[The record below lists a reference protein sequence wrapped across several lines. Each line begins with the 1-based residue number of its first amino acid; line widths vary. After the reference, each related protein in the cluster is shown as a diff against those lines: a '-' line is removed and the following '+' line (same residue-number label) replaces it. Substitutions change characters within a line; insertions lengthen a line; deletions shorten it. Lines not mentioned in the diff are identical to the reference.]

1 MDILQLIP
9 SFGNLLFTLAAFVS
23 ALLVIVAVHEYGHY
37 IVGRWTGIDAEIFSL
52 GFGPVIWSRTD
63 KRGTRWQ
70 IAAIPL
76 GGYVRFLGDGDAA
89 SALPDHNLTN
99 VSPEEA
105 RRSMH
110 GAPLWARSATVAAGP
125 VFNFALSIMLFAGLI
140 MFRGIATEPLTIAD
154 MPDMPYVN
162 QLQPGDEILAIEGQA
177 TPELSGFSAFANE
190 LPVKAPLLYDIKR
203 DGQTMAVDGPHPYP
217 AMVSAV
223 SPDSAAAD
231 GNIKVGDVILAVNGS
246 DIHGFSELQ
255 AAVAAAEG
263 DPVDLLIWRQGDEF
277 LTTLAAR
284 RTDLPLPDGGFETR
298 WLVGISGGLWFE
310 PASKSP
316 GLFEALG
323 IGVDQTIYIVEASI
337 SGLYHMIVGDI
348 STCNLRG
355 PIGIAETSGTVAAQG
370 VLAFISFIALLSTA
384 VGMLNLFPIP
394 VLDGGHLVFH
404 AYEAIAGKPP
414 SEGALRVIMSAGLA
428 VILTMM
434 VFALSNDIFC
444 P

>member
-1 MDILQLIP
+1 LDILQLIP

-23 ALLVIVAVHEYGHY
+23 ALLVIVAIHEYGHY

-63 KRGTRWQ
+63 KRGTQWQ
-70 IAAIPL
+70 IAAVPL

-89 SALPDHNLTN
+89 SALPDDNLKN
-99 VSPEEA
+99 VSPDEA

-125 VFNFALSIMLFAGLI
+125 IFNFALSIILFAGLI

-154 MPDMPYVN
+154 MPDLPYVN
-162 QLQPGDEILAIEGQA
+162 QLQAGDEILAIEGQT

-190 LPVKAPLLYDIKR
+190 LPVKAPLSYEILRGD
-203 DGQTMAVDGPHPYP
+203 QTMTVDGPHPYP

-231 GNIKVGDVILAVNGS
+231 GNIKVGDVILAVNDV

-255 AAVAAAEG
+255 AAVAAADG
-263 DPVDLLIWRQGDEF
+263 SPVDLLIWRKGDEF
-277 LTTLAAR
+277 STTLAAR

-310 PASKSP
+310 PESKSP
-316 GLFEALG
+316 GFFKA
-323 IGVDQTIYIVEASI
+323 IGMGFDQTVFVVEASI
-337 SGLYHMIVGDI
+337 SGLYHMIVGEI

-414 SEGALRVIMSAGLA
+414 SDGALRVIMSAGLA
-428 VILTMM
+428 IILTMM
-434 VFALSNDIFC
+434 VFALSNDLFC